1 MSRKYQIKGILEKLQ
16 LLYLKREY
24 NVCQSVGCFKNE
36 FFRASQGFIPTDI
49 TKALPWT
56 QWYSEV

>member
-16 LLYLKREY
+16 LLYLKREC
-24 NVCQSVGCFKNE
+24 NVCQSVSCFKNE
-36 FFRASQGFIPTDI
+36 FFRASQGF